1 MRAIR
6 IHETGGPDVLRL
18 DEVPAPEAGPGQ
30 VLVKAH
36 SIGIGIADQLVR
48 TGRYPWMPPL
58 PAIPG
63 IEMSGTVA
71 ATGAGVTALRE
82 GDPVVVSAVPER
94 NCYAEYLA
102 IDARWA
108 FPCPSGFDLA
118 IAGCLMNYR
127 VAYRILHA
135 AARVRAGDTIAIVG
149 AAGGVGSALL
159 QLANAAGME
168 TVALVRSRA
177 KAAFAS
183 GQGADHVI
191 DTSREDAHARIQEIT
206 GGRGV
211 DLVVDPVGGDGFAD
225 HLDLLA
231 PVGMLVLYGMID
243 GLPGS
248 DVFQAQAGRWA
259 RSPAV
264 RLFSIHAY
272 DAYPDITGADMALLM
287 DMAARGHID
296 PVIHAELPLEMARE
310 AHEMLDANAIIG
322 KVLLQPHRNESHYA
336 R

>member
-1 MRAIR
+1 
-6 IHETGGPDVLRL
+6 
-18 DEVPAPEAGPGQ
+18 
-30 VLVKAH
+30 
-36 SIGIGIADQLVR
+36 
-48 TGRYPWMPPL
+48 
-58 PAIPG
+58 
-63 IEMSGTVA
+63 
-71 ATGAGVTALRE
+71 
-82 GDPVVVSAVPER
+82 VPER

-108 FPCPSGFDLA
+108 FPCPSGFDLT

-211 DLVVDPVGGDGFAD
+211 DLVVDPVGGDGFTD